1 MSGSLVFY
9 SAGVFDGF
17 ASAALFIALK
27 DTPIVNKIFQRG
39 PHATEIF
46 TFDGYILVGN
56 PDTDIV
62 HYEIRN
68 GPYFHLKFIIFVITS
83 DPHCGP
89 SSSIDLIEFI
99 WHNSERFNAFKY
111 AIVLGPKSVTC
122 PPKLLCMR
130 YYRAISDGWSDDS
143 VCVKDYQLTMG
154 DLTGCHSPGVCH
166 CHFCVMQPPSLR
178 DLASH
183 TLFKLK
189 FDIPKF
195 ELTVHKN
202 FKECAYAVRLGMVD
216 IDRLLP
222 PELPVVCLR

>member
-1 MSGSLVFY
+1 M
-9 SAGVFDGF
+9 
-17 ASAALFIALK
+17 
-27 DTPIVNKIFQRG
+27 
-39 PHATEIF
+39 
-46 TFDGYILVGN
+46 
-56 PDTDIV
+56 
-62 HYEIRN
+62 
-68 GPYFHLKFIIFVITS
+68 
-83 DPHCGP
+83 
-89 SSSIDLIEFI
+89 
-99 WHNSERFNAFKY
+99 
-111 AIVLGPKSVTC
+111 
-122 PPKLLCMR
+122 
-130 YYRAISDGWSDDS
+130 
-143 VCVKDYQLTMG
+143 CVKDYQLTMR
-154 DLTGCHSPGVCH
+154 DLTGCQAPGVFH